1 MIDNFAVT
9 MWLVAGMWLAA
20 RHVWLVLSDP
30 ERPEKRRIDA
40 MARASRDREA
50 LR

>member
-1 MIDNFAVT
+1 MIDNFAVA
-9 MWLVAGMWLAA
+9 MWLVGAMWLAA

-40 MARASRDREA
+40 MARRDREA

>member
-1 MIDNFAVT
+1 MIDNFAVA
-9 MWLVAGMWLAA
+9 MWLAGAMWLAA

-30 ERPEKRRIDA
+30 ERLEKRRIDRL
-40 MARASRDREA
+40 ARDSRRGA